1 MELEIN
7 RLDHY
12 GVVAGVIKDLKI
24 IEQVDSLLGTHE
36 QSEIS
41 HGEAIA
47 GMILNGLGFTDRP
60 ISLTPQF
67 FENKPLDLLFRPGV
81 CAEHFNRFKLSR
93 TLDATHLYGSD
104 ALFATL
110 ATSVCR
116 QEKVDCRFGCEDTS
130 SFSVT
135 GEHLPDQDLQGV
147 MITHG
152 YSKDH
157 RPDLKQV
164 VLELMVSQDGGI
176 PLLMKCWS
184 GNSDDNTIFQNRSK
198 ELVKAWKELDDP
210 RYLIMD
216 SKGYNQKNAVNL
228 KSLNFITRVPET
240 NKPAKTT
247 IQDALNQD
255 NWETWDEKRKY
266 TCFEIEHY
274 GIKQRWIV
282 VFSDTALNRAETTV
296 RKATHK
302 EQIKIEKALYHLQAN
317 RFKTEKD
324 AQSALKK
331 LCKSWKY
338 HQVTRIEIEA
348 DKKYLAK
355 GRPAKDSPFQIEYQI
370 KVQFKK
376 NEQYT
381 EQIIREKACFIVGS
395 NISQLDLSDLEVLQ
409 AYQGQDHVEKGFGF
423 LKSSLCFAS
432 SFFLEKAS
440 RIEGLI
446 MVMTLSLLI
455 YTIAQRRLRKALKQL
470 DETIPNQIK
479 QPIQRPTMRWVF
491 QILEGINHV
500 VIRDGKQLKVM
511 LEGLNDLRRKILSLL
526 GNSVAKIYQI
536 APRFQEV
543 CVKS

>member
-12 GVVAGVIKDLKI
+12 GVVAGVIKDLKLV
-24 IEQVDSLLGTHE
+24 EQIDSLLGTHE

-93 TLDATHLYGSD
+93 SLDAVHLYGSNS
-104 ALFATL
+104 LFGIVA
-110 ATSVCR
+110 ASACR
-116 QEKVDCRFGCEDTS
+116 QEKVDCRFSCEDTS

-135 GEHLPDQDLQGV
+135 GEYLPDQDLHAIN
-147 MITHG
+147 ITHG

-157 RPDLKQV
+157 RPDLKQM
-164 VLELMVSQDGGI
+164 VLELMVSQDGGV
-176 PLLMKCWS
+176 PLLMKSWS
-184 GNSDDNTIFQNRSK
+184 GNSDDNTIFQHRSK
-198 ELVKAWKELDDP
+198 ELIEAWKDLDAP

-228 KSLNFITRVPET
+228 KLLNFITRIPET

-247 IQDALNQD
+247 IQDALNLD
-255 NWETWDEKRKY
+255 SWETWDENRKY
-266 TCFEIEHY
+266 TCFEVEHH

-296 RKATHK
+296 TKATAK
-302 EQIKIEKALYHLQAN
+302 EQVKIEKALYHLQAN
-317 RFKTEKD
+317 RFTTEQD
-324 AQSALKK
+324 AQSALEE
-331 LCKSWKY
+331 LSKSWKY
-338 HQVTRIEIEA
+338 HQVKTIEIEEH
-348 DKKYLAK
+348 KKYLAK
-355 GRPAKDSPFQIEYQI
+355 GRPAKDSPFEIEYQI
-370 KVQFKK
+370 KSQFEK
-376 NEQYT
+376 NEQQIK
-381 EQIIREKACFIVGS
+381 QIIREKACFIVGS
-395 NISQLDLSDLEVLQ
+395 NISQPELSALEVLQ

-432 SFFLEKAS
+432 SFFLEKPS

-455 YTIAQRRLRKALKQL
+455 YTIAQRRLREALKHL

-491 QILEGINHV
+491 QILEGINRV
-500 VIRDGKQLKVM
+500 VIRDGTQIKVM
-511 LEGLNDLRRKILSLL
+511 LEGLNGLRRKILSLL

-536 APRFQEV
+536 VPRFQE
-543 CVKS
+543 CCIKG